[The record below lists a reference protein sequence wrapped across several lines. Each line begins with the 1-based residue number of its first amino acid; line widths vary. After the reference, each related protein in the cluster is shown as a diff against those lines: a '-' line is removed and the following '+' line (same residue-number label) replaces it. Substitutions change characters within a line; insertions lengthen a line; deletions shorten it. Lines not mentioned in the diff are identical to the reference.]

1 MKEKSLKFH
10 LLNRMRKVLK
20 KKELSA
26 MIHNDETHIIIIKY
40 RVNESNYE
48 QFVTIHSLTHQF
60 TIILSLIN
68 DPLQYMS

>member
-20 KKELSA
+20 KKELPA

-40 RVNESNYE
+40 RVNKAITSILR
-48 QFVTIHSLTHQF
+48 QF
-60 TIILSLIN
+60 ILSLIS
-68 DPLQYMS
+68 LLSSFL